1 MHPQFQEFDIG
12 HLYNDGV
19 VQVFFGNCLG
29 SVERIASHFPALNF
43 KTIKQ
48 THSDI
53 VVEASSVAEIADA
66 HWTETSKTGLLVS
79 TADCIPV
86 MIYNRRTKQIAAV
99 HAGWKGVANQIV
111 FKTLLQL
118 STKES
123 TSKDFLIWTGPH
135 IQQLSFE
142 VKKDVLDFILAA
154 SFGDNKNQHWISSDG
169 KIFVNL
175 LSILHTQMKAA
186 VGSGFK
192 LFELNS
198 DTLLNPNYFSF
209 RRDKTVGR
217 NKSFITLV

>member
-29 SVERIASHFPALNF
+29 SVEKITSHFPTLDL

-53 VVEASSVAEIADA
+53 IVKASSVVEIADA

-86 MIYNRRTKQIAAV
+86 MVYNRQTKQIAAV
-99 HAGWKGVANQIV
+99 HAGWKGVANQIIY
-111 FKTLLQL
+111 KTLLQL

-123 TSKDFLIWTGPH
+123 TGNDFLIWIGPH

-142 VKKDVLDFILAA
+142 VKKDVADILLAA
-154 SFGDNKNQHWISSDG
+154 SSSDDKNPHYISKDG

-186 VGSGFK
+186 VGGGYR
-192 LFELNS
+192 LFELKA
-198 DTLLNPNYFSF
+198 DTFLNPNYFSF

-217 NKSFITLV
+217 NKSFISLV